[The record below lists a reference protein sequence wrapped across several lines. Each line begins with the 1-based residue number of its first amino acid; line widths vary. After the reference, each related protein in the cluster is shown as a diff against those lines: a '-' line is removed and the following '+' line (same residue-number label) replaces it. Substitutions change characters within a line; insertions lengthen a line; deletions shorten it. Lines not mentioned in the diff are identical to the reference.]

1 MADTST
7 SKNTRLR
14 ASLEANADTSF
25 VGKMKA
31 AIKGAQGTGI
41 SARTAMGL
49 RANGIAVADDEV
61 QDVDELI
68 TRQTMQPVPKDA
80 TIALPDGRRITP
92 LQYQKLMQMQL
103 KRGG

>member
-14 ASLEANADTSF
+14 AALAQNEDTSF
-25 VGKMKA
+25 VGKMKS
-31 AIKGAQGTGI
+31 AIKGAQGDGI
-41 SARTAMGL
+41 SANTHRAL
-49 RANGIAVADDEV
+49 QANGIVVTDEEV
-61 QDVDELI
+61 QDADELI